1 MTIRPTGEDTTL
13 TRKHL
18 LALREADATML
29 REKWKEEDE
38 RKKESEL
45 EVRGA
50 VVGDDPV
57 PG

>member
-13 TRKHL
+13 TRKQL
-18 LALREADATML
+18 LALREAEAIKL

>member
-1 MTIRPTGEDTTL
+1 MTIHPTGEDTTL
-13 TRKHL
+13 THKQL

>member
-18 LALREADATML
+18 LALREAEAIRL
-29 REKWKEEDE
+29 REKWKEEDK

>member
-18 LALREADATML
+18 LALREAEAIKL